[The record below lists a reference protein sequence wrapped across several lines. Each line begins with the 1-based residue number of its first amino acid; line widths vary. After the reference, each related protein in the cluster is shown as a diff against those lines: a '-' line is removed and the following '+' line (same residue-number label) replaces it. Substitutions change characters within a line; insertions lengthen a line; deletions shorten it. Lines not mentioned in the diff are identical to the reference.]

1 MSHTL
6 PMALGILVLLGLFAF
21 PVIFPDDMKLWK
33 MSAVFLVPIGWIL
46 FPYLDMSPVWRLTGL
61 EWFGLLGAASMF
73 GAFLWPVS
81 FHRSSG

>member
-33 MSAVFLVPIGWIL
+33 MSAVFLVPVGWIL
-46 FPYLDMSPVWRLTGL
+46 FPYLDISAIWRLTSL
-61 EWFGLLGAASMF
+61 EWFGLLGFAAMSV
-73 GAFLWPVS
+73 AFVWPVS
-81 FHRSSG
+81 VYRSSG

>member
-21 PVIFPDDMKLWK
+21 PVIFPDDMKSWK

-46 FPYLDMSPVWRLTGL
+46 IPYLDMSPVWKLTGL
-61 EWFGLLGAASMF
+61 EWFGLLGFAAM
-73 GAFLWPVS
+73 GVAFIWPVS